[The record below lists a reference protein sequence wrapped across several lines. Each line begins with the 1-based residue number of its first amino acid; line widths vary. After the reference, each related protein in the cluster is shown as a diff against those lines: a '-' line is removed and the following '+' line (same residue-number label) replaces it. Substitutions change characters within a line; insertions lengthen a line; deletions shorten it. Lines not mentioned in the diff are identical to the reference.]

1 MFTGRKKCKGE
12 YKTPQRRSRYR
23 NSWPYCSTRCKRS
36 VPPNRVA
43 EGLGESGKGG
53 TWTWEQSYAD
63 ESAST
68 RASQPNSSGK
78 KDEATVKVLG
88 GWGVGGRCVALAEL
102 ARPRL
107 VYHALGQGFTLREVR
122 DLFLLSD
129 AEASI
134 KVVQYPASPAGNNVP
149 EDDFI

>member
-88 GWGVGGRCVALAEL
+88 GWGGGQMRRPRR
-102 ARPRL
+102 ARPSSARL
-107 VYHALGQGFTLREVR
+107 SRVRSGLHPSRGQGFVPPFRRWSIHQSCAVSSL
-122 DLFLLSD
+122 
-129 AEASI
+129 ASW
-134 KVVQYPASPAGNNVP
+134 K
-149 EDDFI
+149 